1 MTEQPAE
8 NEQELQRRDV
18 TLTVAEMRGGELD
31 YGLLYSHHS
40 HGETEDHVILQLTGG
55 MEPDDI
61 LPALRM
67 LLGLLEQPDVAVQLE
82 AASVV
87 NGASRG
93 E

>member
-18 TLTVAEMRGGELD
+18 TLTIAEMQGGGLD

-40 HGETEDHVILQLTGG
+40 HGDDEDHVILQLTGG

-67 LLGLLEQPDVAVQLE
+67 LQALLEQPDVAVQLE
-82 AASVV
+82 VAGVV
-87 NGASRG
+87 NGAGHG